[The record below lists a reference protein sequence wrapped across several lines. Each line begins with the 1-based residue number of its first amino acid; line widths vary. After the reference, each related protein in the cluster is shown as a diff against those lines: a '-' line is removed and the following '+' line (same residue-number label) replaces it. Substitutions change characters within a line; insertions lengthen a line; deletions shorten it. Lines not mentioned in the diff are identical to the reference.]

1 MPIPLIDDDVKLEQ
15 AAQFLNVSHTY
26 LLQLLEHGAVDLNN
40 LAAYK
45 AKQQKISQQALQQL
59 VDQAQ
64 ELDMGY

>member
-1 MPIPLIDDDVKLEQ
+1 MSIPLIDDDVKLEQ
-15 AAQFLNVSHTY
+15 AAQFLNVSQPY
-26 LLQLLEHGAVDLNN
+26 LLQLLEQGAVDLNN

-45 AKQQKISQQALQQL
+45 AERKKISQQALQQL

>member
-1 MPIPLIDDDVKLEQ
+1 MPTIDIDDDVKLSK
-15 AAQFLNVSHTY
+15 AAHFLNVTPEY
-26 LLQLLEHGAVDLNN
+26 LLRLLEEGKVSLNN

-45 AKQQKISQQALQQL
+45 AEQRRISEQALQQL